1 LTGGKEQQADLYVNV
16 YSSHEIAYVG
26 ARTVVHLTL
35 NNGGPDPAQG
45 VTVDYTPYGLWA
57 ATVHPSRGTCT
68 LPARGAFTCK
78 LGNLAPLRSA
88 TATVTGFAKHRG
100 HAEPDFVADS
110 ATTDP
115 DAANNERAGDVI
127 VWLPVQVKGVRTPP
141 GGTAKLTLY
150 AFMPGTLVV
159 RATRGGQS
167 FARAA
172 KEVRRA
178 GRFRLVIAANAKAR
192 AYLERNSTVRA
203 VLRVTFTPKGGRPS
217 TQSLR
222 VVLKR

>member
-1 LTGGKEQQADLYVNV
+1 MYVD
-16 YSSHEIAYVG
+16 SSHEIAYVG

-45 VTVDYTPYGLWA
+45 VTVEYTPYGLQA
-57 ATVHPSRGTCT
+57 SSVRPPRVGTCA
-68 LPARGAFTCK
+68 LPAKGAFTCK

-88 TATVTGFAKHRG
+88 TVTVIGFAKHRG
-100 HAEPDFVADS
+100 RAEPDLVADS

-115 DAANNERAGDVI
+115 DEANNERAGEVI

-150 AFMPGTLVV
+150 AFTPGTLAV
-159 RATRGGQS
+159 RATRGG
-167 FARAA
+167 FPVARAA
-172 KEVRRA
+172 KRLRRV
-178 GRFRLVIAANAKAR
+178 GRFGLVISPNARAR
-192 AYLERNSTVRA
+192 AYLDANGTLRA